1 MKRHRARPVTRFP
14 GRWRSA
20 TREPGGAF
28 MKLPLQ
34 VVFRNM
40 EPSATVEAKVR
51 ERTEQLERIYDQV
64 MSCRV
69 LVEAHHKHHHQGNLY
84 HVRVDLKVPDA
95 EIVASRDPGE
105 HHAHEDVYVAVRDAF
120 DAVRRRLE
128 DYARRQR
135 GQVKVHE
142 VPPHGHVA
150 ELNPDSG
157 KIETADGRLVY
168 FHRNSVIDADFATLK
183 IGTEVRFVEEVGE
196 LGPQASTVYVV
207 GKHHVVG

>member
-1 MKRHRARPVTRFP
+1 
-14 GRWRSA
+14 
-20 TREPGGAF
+20 

-40 EPSATVEAKVR
+40 ESSASVEAKVR
-51 ERTEQLERIYDQV
+51 ERADQLERIYDHI

-69 LVEAHHKHHHQGNLY
+69 VVEAHHKHHHTGNLY
-84 HVRVDLKVPDA
+84 HARIDLKVPDA

-120 DAVRRRLE
+120 DAVRRQLE

-135 GQVKVHE
+135 GDVKSHD
-142 VPPHGHVA
+142 VPPHGRIA
-150 ELNPDSG
+150 ELHLDNG
-157 KIETADGRLVY
+157 KIEAVDGRLVY
-168 FHRNSVIDADFATLK
+168 FHRNSVIDADFDKLAV
-183 IGTEVRFVEEVGE
+183 GAEVRFVEEVGE